1 MRIHLV
7 PDLQLW
13 LQGWEFAHSLFA
25 LLLKMAH
32 FNEQP
37 IVICS
42 CLSLQ
47 KSDYEL
53 FAQVTHDKRMM
64 EQFTL
69 FTS

>member
-1 MRIHLV
+1 MFAEKIVKEHKDVDGIFVITDLV
-7 PDLQLW
+7 AVGVL
-13 LQGWEFAHSLFA
+13 
-25 LLLKMAH
+25 AH

-42 CLSLQ
+42 RLSLQ